1 MQNIKKQILV
11 PCTVAEIYSLVN
23 DIKKY
28 PEFIPW
34 CESTNIQVNGENMLI
49 ATINAAKG
57 PIRQSFT
64 SKNNLVLNKSIDME
78 LVAGPFKT
86 LVGYWRFIPQLIEP
100 DLEYCRIEFELK
112 FEFSNRLLELA
123 FRAWLPIMVTTIMQA
138 FLTRA
143 EVIYGK
149 KISYG

>member
-1 MQNIKKQILV
+1 
-11 PCTVAEIYSLVN
+11 
-23 DIKKY
+23 
-28 PEFIPW
+28 
-34 CESTNIQVNGENMLI
+34 
-49 ATINAAKG
+49 
-57 PIRQSFT
+57 
-64 SKNNLVLNKSIDME
+64 ME